1 MLAVDQP
8 SILSSAKS
16 RLSSFRRAC
25 TRLLMTSSTRTQR
38 LHKTISELYH
48 GRTTRRSTWFRY
60 GLLVFDFATVI
71 FFIVASMLPFS
82 HALLIADLSI
92 AALLI
97 LDYLAR
103 LWIAPNKPRFLF
115 QVLNISDLIVIATLL
130 APTFIENFAFLRI
143 LRALRL
149 LRSYHVLW
157 DLRRRY
163 PFFARNEEL
172 IGSVLNLAVF
182 IFVMTAVVFVIEAES
197 NPKIN
202 NYVDAL
208 YFTVTTL
215 TTTGFGDITL
225 EGSAGRLLAVLIMV
239 IGVALFLRLVQT
251 IFRPPKVRYECEQC
265 GLNRHDPDAVHC
277 KHCGHIVH
285 IDTEGE

>member
-1 MLAVDQP
+1 M
-8 SILSSAKS
+8 SSL
-16 RLSSFRRAC
+16 RVQNLR
-25 TRLLMTSSTRTQR
+25 
-38 LHKTISELYH
+38 KTVSELYL
-48 GRTTRRSTWFRY
+48 GRSRRSTWFRY
-60 GLLVFDFATVI
+60 GLLAFDFATI
-71 FFIVASMLPFS
+71 TFFIVASILPFS
-82 HALLIADLSI
+82 LGLLIADFVI
-92 AALLI
+92 AAALI
-97 LDYLAR
+97 LDYVAR
-103 LWIAPNKPRFLF
+103 LWIARRKTRFVF
-115 QVLNISDLIVIATLL
+115 QILNIADVIVIATLL
-130 APTFIENFAFLRI
+130 APTFIENFAFLRV

-157 DLRRRY
+157 DLRKQY

-172 IGSVLNLAVF
+172 IGSVLNLVVF
-182 IFVMTAVVFVIEAES
+182 IFVMTAIVFVVEAES

-202 NYVDAL
+202 NYLDAL

-251 IFRPPKVRYECEQC
+251 IFRPQKVRYECEQC
-265 GLNRHDPDAVHC
+265 GLNRHEPDAVHC

-285 IDTEGE
+285 IDTEGVKRAQVTPV